1 VNKGPHIRVSPST
14 HQKLARLSEEYGIPM
29 SQIVE
34 RLLQEK
40 EDKMA
45 LLTRSRMKIVDAIE
59 EGRVK
64 IVYNEPDDQ

>member
-1 VNKGPHIRVSPST
+1 
-14 HQKLARLSEEYGIPM
+14 M